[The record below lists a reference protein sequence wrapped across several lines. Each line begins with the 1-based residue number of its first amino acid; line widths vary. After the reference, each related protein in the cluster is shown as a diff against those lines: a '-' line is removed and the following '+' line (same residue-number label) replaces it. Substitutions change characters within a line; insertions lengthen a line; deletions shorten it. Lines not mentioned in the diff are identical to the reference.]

1 VNGSEVSLM
10 AAFIA
15 GVVSFVSPCVLPVI
29 PVYVAML
36 AGAGEE
42 AVASNRRLIFHSV
55 CFMAGFTVV
64 FLLMGATASLLGQ
77 LFADYQQVVRK
88 AGGLFMVFMGF
99 CLAGFIRIP
108 TLQRDWRP
116 LKKGYIDGPFGAML
130 LGMAITAGWTPCI
143 GPILASVLT
152 YAGIGNTLELG
163 ISLLFAYAMGFAV
176 PFFLFALLC
185 NRYLSRIRSWYRW
198 LPLIQKAS
206 GIILAV
212 TGVLLYFNLV
222 QKGLGIILDWWQ

>member
-1 VNGSEVSLM
+1 VNGSEVSLLG
-10 AAFIA
+10 AFIA

-29 PVYVAML
+29 PVYIAML
-36 AGAGEE
+36 AGAGD
-42 AVASNRRLIFHSV
+42 ATVAADRRLVFHSI

-77 LFADYQQVVRK
+77 LFADYQQVIRK
-88 AGGLFMVFMGF
+88 AGGLFMVVMGL
-99 CLAGFIRIP
+99 CLAGVIRIP

-116 LKKGYIDGPFGAML
+116 LPKGPVKGPLGAML

-143 GPILASVLT
+143 GPILASLLT
-152 YAGIGNTLELG
+152 YAGIDNTLEQGLF
-163 ISLLFAYAMGFAV
+163 LLVAYSAGFAV
-176 PFFLFALLC
+176 PFLLFTLLC
-185 NRYLSRIRSWYRW
+185 NRYLTRIRTWYRW
-198 LPLIQKAS
+198 LPLIQKTA
-206 GIILAV
+206 GLVLAF